1 MNGID
6 WYTLLENMKPKKGK
20 LYTLELK
27 WNVWPAD
34 ISSGIAVWNRRLDV
48 GVFLGES
55 QMIGKIE
62 YNKDMFIFLEDGTN
76 GFSQK
81 SPKILTSDGVVGY
94 IVPNYNICSMKRVK

>member
-1 MNGID
+1 
-6 WYTLLENMKPKKGK
+6 MKPKKGK

-27 WNVWPAD
+27 WNTDPAN
-34 ISSGIAVWNRRLDV
+34 IRSVAVWNRRLDV
-48 GVFLGES
+48 GDFMDKSLV
-55 QMIGKIE
+55 IGKIE

-94 IVPNYNICSMKRVK
+94 IVPNYDICSMKRVK